1 MALAVFLRTICNGRG
16 LDCVSERLVKLE
28 RIVIATSITWPLE
41 TLSSDSAAVKNS
53 PKDFSSIIIWFLL
66 TASSE
71 LFRFEAMI
79 SSPSAILL
87 SRGVVWTLLSSSSR
101 SVSGSSSATEEIVIL
116 LPASP
121 LDPKDPIEGER
132 SFFAGSFRSAFSLI
146 SGSENASLFLLA
158 SFESFRIGF
167 LYDLLSLEDS
177 EPDPSSSEDKDT
189 EEALEN
195 VLWWAVIGDGDW
207 SLYDPRNFFIVDDTA
222 ESIGSLPLRLRLNGS
237 PPCSRM
243 NLTIWMSSFLI
254 NSSKTVSPVTGSVPL
269 MSSRFLT
276 RGLLNSLSSTSNL
289 RVSKALLSSF
299 ALISTN
305 FVRRSESSCTVS
317 IFEEHSMGCFICLL
331 TIQSLMSSWPI
342 KNVIT
347 SFRDEIA
354 ACPFSM
360 SLTAPS
366 LVALLNKEFKP
377 NMEDILAVYGDVAI
391 DKKIKNIKVKEV
403 ELDHVTL
410 IFNHNDLEV
419 EMLKPIPFQKPLEN
433 YEQVQRH
440 ILSMARE
447 AASKRNV
454 SHLQVKQVWYPQ
466 TALERILVILVSVM
480 MVAKG
485 FPNLIYDVI
494 LSRVLPVPNKW
505 IQYVKPYND
514 FILVTTVAVHAIE
527 VAVFLVPRFFKYRVA
542 PDYQIEWLVLTTVEG
557 YPSIRRFD
565 RIVAERAKLWKYYEE
580 GGKLVADN
588 NE

>member
-1 MALAVFLRTICNGRG
+1 
-16 LDCVSERLVKLE
+16 
-28 RIVIATSITWPLE
+28 
-41 TLSSDSAAVKNS
+41 
-53 PKDFSSIIIWFLL
+53 
-66 TASSE
+66 
-71 LFRFEAMI
+71 
-79 SSPSAILL
+79 
-87 SRGVVWTLLSSSSR
+87 
-101 SVSGSSSATEEIVIL
+101 
-116 LPASP
+116 
-121 LDPKDPIEGER
+121 
-132 SFFAGSFRSAFSLI
+132 
-146 SGSENASLFLLA
+146 
-158 SFESFRIGF
+158 
-167 LYDLLSLEDS
+167 
-177 EPDPSSSEDKDT
+177 
-189 EEALEN
+189 
-195 VLWWAVIGDGDW
+195 
-207 SLYDPRNFFIVDDTA
+207 
-222 ESIGSLPLRLRLNGS
+222 
-237 PPCSRM
+237 
-243 NLTIWMSSFLI
+243 
-254 NSSKTVSPVTGSVPL
+254 
-269 MSSRFLT
+269 
-276 RGLLNSLSSTSNL
+276 
-289 RVSKALLSSF
+289 
-299 ALISTN
+299 
-305 FVRRSESSCTVS
+305 
-317 IFEEHSMGCFICLL
+317 
-331 TIQSLMSSWPI
+331 
-342 KNVIT
+342 
-347 SFRDEIA
+347 
-354 ACPFSM
+354 M

-494 LSRVLPVPNKW
+494 LSRVLPVPNQW